1 MEPINCM
8 TLSDSD
14 EEDYD
19 DDDEEATGQDA
30 TTGDEDADLL
40 GRVSVH
46 FVRFKAR
53 TPKTDTK
60 STKIFGQSFNSH

>member
-53 TPKTDTK
+53 AHQKQTRE
-60 STKIFGQSFNSH
+60 H